1 MVFGGG
7 PIIILVFSQLSQ
19 FCFYDHLLME
29 SKKMR
34 KFQDVLQF
42 VDNFISKMLLNI

>member
-19 FCFYDHLLME
+19 FCFYGHLLME

-34 KFQDVLQF
+34 KGGQQSLFLYVTEAL
-42 VDNFISKMLLNI
+42 K